1 MLLTK
6 LSLGLGNIHV
16 LESEMYKL
24 VTHGCGILS
33 SNAGHRGLLNSV
45 NSQTGM
51 KFFYPDEVPWK
62 CIYLPVF
69 RRDRV
74 AFVLSYN
81 TPVAPSLHGFDHPFL
96 FKSVSL

>member
-16 LESEMYKL
+16 LESEMCKL

-33 SNAGHRGLLNSV
+33 SNSGHRGLLNSV

-51 KFFYPDEVPWK
+51 KFFYPEEVPWK
-62 CIYLPVF
+62 RIYLP
-69 RRDRV
+69 
-74 AFVLSYN
+74 AFQEGEGGICPIYN
-81 TPVAPSLHGFDHPFL
+81 TPVAFSVHGFDHPFL
-96 FKSVSL
+96 FKYVSL